1 MPLIQLGAGSIAP
14 NIAAWL
20 ATWSSFRTLA
30 LAAAGAA
37 IAGYI
42 LLAAAVAIYARRP
55 HLSPDPL

>member
-1 MPLIQLGAGSIAP
+1 V
-14 NIAAWL
+14 
-20 ATWSSFRTLA
+20 
-30 LAAAGAA
+30 